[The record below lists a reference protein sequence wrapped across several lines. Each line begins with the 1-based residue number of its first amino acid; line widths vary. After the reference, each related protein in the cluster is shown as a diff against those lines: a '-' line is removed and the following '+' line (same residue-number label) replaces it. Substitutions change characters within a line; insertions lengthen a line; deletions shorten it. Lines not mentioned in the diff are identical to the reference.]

1 MKEREQQMKKKK
13 IVMFGDSL
21 TDYFPMQKLTDID
34 AEFINSG
41 AAGNTVPEMKARVRY
56 DVLSFQPDIVIM
68 QGGANDFQMS
78 LYRGSKV
85 VAGQLADLGE
95 WIRRELPE
103 VKIYIESLYP
113 AYTKRLGNMPS
124 WAKEKSNEEIR
135 RINEEIRRQC
145 EERRIEYV
153 DMYSRLAG
161 EDGELPLAYTVDGIH
176 LTDAAYDIVSECLH
190 ELLKD
195 IV

>member
-1 MKEREQQMKKKK
+1 
-13 IVMFGDSL
+13 MFGDSL

-124 WAKEKSNEEIR
+124 CAKEKSNEEIR